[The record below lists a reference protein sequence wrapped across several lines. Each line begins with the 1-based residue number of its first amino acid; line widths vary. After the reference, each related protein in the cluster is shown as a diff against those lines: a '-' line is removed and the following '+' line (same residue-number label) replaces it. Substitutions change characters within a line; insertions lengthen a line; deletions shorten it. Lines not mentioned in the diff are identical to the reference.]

1 MNRQGFIGGS
11 DTIKIMAGEWLE
23 LWQVKTGR
31 AQPADL
37 SDNIS
42 VQLGIWTEE
51 FNLGWFEKVYRCRVD
66 RRQKSF
72 SEEIGGVPVLAT
84 IDGMFGSDLVEAK
97 HTNTF
102 YNMDDIIAQYMPQ
115 IQTYMQVADAQG
127 AYLSVIFGNSKWE
140 AAHVARDDNYFDS
153 LWAVVSDFWGYV
165 LRDEEPV
172 AIDTPQLSI
181 EKIPVD
187 QMVIRN
193 AGTDNAFIDAAHTYV
208 ENEAAARSFESAKKS
223 LKDMVAD
230 NEREV
235 YCDLLTI
242 KRSKNGALRFTVR

>member
-11 DTIKIMAGEWLE
+11 DTVKIMAGEWLE

-37 SDNIS
+37 SDNIA

-51 FNLGWFEKVYRCRVD
+51 FNIGWFEKIYRCKVD

-97 HTNTF
+97 HTNNF
-102 YNMDDIIAQYMPQ
+102 SNMDDIIGRYMPQ

-140 AAHVARDDNYFDS
+140 AAHVARDNNYFDS

-172 AIDTPQLSI
+172 AIDTPKLSI

-193 AGTDNAFIDAAHTYV
+193 ASTDNAFIDAAHTYV
-208 ENEAAARSFESAKKS
+208 ENEAHARSFENAKKS
-223 LKDMVAD
+223 LKDMVGD
-230 NEREV
+230 KEREV
-235 YCDLLTI
+235 YCDLLSI